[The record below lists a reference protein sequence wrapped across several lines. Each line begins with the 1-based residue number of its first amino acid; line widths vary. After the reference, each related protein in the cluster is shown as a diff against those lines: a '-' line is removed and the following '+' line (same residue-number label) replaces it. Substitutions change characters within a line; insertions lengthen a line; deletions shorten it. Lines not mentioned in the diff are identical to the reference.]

1 MTTTFTTLLE
11 KMLLPLAIAA
21 LTIVAFM
28 AARNF
33 IRHVVGVAATI
44 KTTRKPKAK
53 PRPVKDSTL
62 RLYQKYHAILVNP
75 VYETLELTYRELS
88 DVLGIE
94 VPGRHWE
101 RVLSQWRKNLL
112 LGYNTVVRNDRK
124 RKLYILIAVTNKAP
138 TQP

>member
-1 MTTTFTTLLE
+1 MS
-11 KMLLPLAIAA
+11 
-21 LTIVAFM
+21 
-28 AARNF
+28 ARCF
-33 IRHVVGVAATI
+33 IHHIVGVTTAI
-44 KTTRKPKAK
+44 KTARKPRAK

-62 RLYQKYHAILVNP
+62 RLYQAYHVALTSLMNCSP
-75 VYETLELTYRELS
+75 LELTYRELS